1 MNILLPAGYVCV
13 HEKKGKEERKKERRK
28 KILSMI

>member
-13 HEKKGKEERKKERRK
+13 HEKKGKEERRKEGRRY
-28 KILSMI
+28 